1 MPIVLN
7 GSTGVIS
14 ATSLSGISTGKIL
27 QVVQALKSD
36 SQTFTSS
43 SSGGDRYDITG
54 LSVAITPSSSSNKIL
69 IVYNVNVGG
78 PNGGYRAF
86 LHLMRGST
94 DIYRGDDASSRTR
107 CSNFIYTRN
116 DSVGSVPSYQN
127 TGTFLDSPSTTSATT
142 YKIQITTHNGGGN
155 VYGVNTANS
164 NPSSSSGQNPISQIT
179 VMEVAAWVRLNYYI
193 AVVMELY

>member
-1 MPIVLN
+1 MPIELK
-7 GSTGVIS
+7 GTTGQITG
-14 ATSLSGISTGKIL
+14 TSLSGISTGKIL
-27 QVVQALKSD
+27 QVVQATKSD

-43 SSGGDRYDITG
+43 SSGNDRYDITG
-54 LSVAITPSSSSNKIL
+54 LSVAITPASTSNKIL

-86 LHLMRGST
+86 IQLMRGST

-116 DSVGSVPSYQN
+116 DSVGSVPSYMAS
-127 TGTFLDSPSTTSATT
+127 GTFLDTPSTTSATT
-142 YKIQITTHNGGGN
+142 YKIQINTHNGGGN

-164 NPSSSSGQNPISQIT
+164 NPSSTSGQNPISQIT
-179 VMEVAAWVRLNYYI
+179 VMEIAA
-193 AVVMELY
+193 

>member
-14 ATSLSGISTGKIL
+14 ASSLSGISTGKIL
-27 QVVQALKSD
+27 QVIQAVKTD
-36 SQTFTSS
+36 SQSFTSS
-43 SSGGDRYDITG
+43 GSGDDRFDITG
-54 LSVAITPSSSSNKIL
+54 LSAAITPSSSSNKIL
-69 IVYNVNVGG
+69 ITYSVHTAS
-78 PNGGYRAF
+78 PNGGYRSF

-94 DIYRGDDASSRTR
+94 DIFRGDDASSRTR

-142 YKIQITTHNGGGN
+142 YKIQINTHNGGGN

-179 VMEVAAWVRLNYYI
+179 VMEVAA
-193 AVVMELY
+193 

>member
-7 GSTGVIS
+7 GTTGQITGS
-14 ATSLSGISTGKIL
+14 SLSGISTGKIL

-36 SQTFTSS
+36 SQSFTSS
-43 SSGGDRYDITG
+43 SSGNDRFDITG
-54 LSVAITPSSSSNKIL
+54 LSVSITPTSTSNKIL
-69 IVYNVNVGG
+69 IVYNVNVSG

-86 LHLMRGST
+86 LQLMRGST
-94 DIYRGDDASSRTR
+94 DIYRGDDSNSRTR

-116 DSVGSVPSYQN
+116 DAVGHVPSYQN

-142 YKIQITTHNGGGN
+142 YKIQINTHNSGGN
-155 VYGVNTANS
+155 VYYVNSAGS

-179 VMEVAAWVRLNYYI
+179 VMEVAA
-193 AVVMELY
+193 

>member
-14 ATSLSGISTGKIL
+14 ASSLSGISTGKIL

-78 PNGGYRAF
+78 ANGGYRAF
-86 LHLMRGST
+86 IHLMRGST

-116 DSVGSVPSYQN
+116 DQVGSVPSYQN

-179 VMEVAAWVRLNYYI
+179 VMEVAA
-193 AVVMELY
+193 

>member
-14 ATSLSGISTGKIL
+14 ASSLSGISTGKIL

-116 DSVGSVPSYQN
+116 DQVGSVPSYQN

-142 YKIQITTHNGGGN
+142 YKIQITTHNAGGN

-179 VMEVAAWVRLNYYI
+179 VMEVAA
-193 AVVMELY
+193 

>member
-1 MPIVLN
+1 
-7 GSTGVIS
+7 
-14 ATSLSGISTGKIL
+14 
-27 QVVQALKSD
+27 
-36 SQTFTSS
+36 
-43 SSGGDRYDITG
+43 
-54 LSVAITPSSSSNKIL
+54 
-69 IVYNVNVGG
+69 
-78 PNGGYRAF
+78 
-86 LHLMRGST
+86 MRGST

-116 DSVGSVPSYQN
+116 DQVGSVPSYQN

-179 VMEVAAWVRLNYYI
+179 VMEVAA
-193 AVVMELY
+193 

>member
-7 GSTGVIS
+7 GTTGQITGS
-14 ATSLSGISTGKIL
+14 SLSGISTGKIL
-27 QVVQALKSD
+27 QVVQATKSD

-43 SSGGDRYDITG
+43 SSGNDRYDITG
-54 LSVAITPSSSSNKIL
+54 LSVSITPASTSNKIL
-69 IVYNVNVGG
+69 VVYNVNVGG

-116 DSVGSVPSYQN
+116 DAVGSVPSYQN

-142 YKIQITTHNGGGN
+142 YKIQINTHNSGGN

-164 NPSSSSGQNPISQIT
+164 NPSSLSGQNPISQIT
-179 VMEVAAWVRLNYYI
+179 VMEVAA
-193 AVVMELY
+193 

>member
-193 AVVMELY
+193 AVVTV

>member
-1 MPIVLN
+1 MPITLN
-7 GSTGVIS
+7 GNGTVTGLAALPDS
-14 ATSLSGISTGKIL
+14 AMASGSII

-54 LSVAITPSSSSNKIL
+54 LSVSITPSSSSNKIL
-69 IVYNVNVGG
+69 IFYNVNVGG

-86 LHLMRGST
+86 LQLMRGST
-94 DIYRGDDASSRTR
+94 DIYRGDAASSRTR

-142 YKIQITTHNGGGN
+142 YKIQINTHNGGGN

-179 VMEVAAWVRLNYYI
+179 VMEVAA
-193 AVVMELY
+193 

>member
-1 MPIVLN
+1 MPITLN
-7 GSTGVIS
+7 GNGAVTGLTALPDS
-14 ATSLSGISTGKIL
+14 AMASGSII

-43 SSGGDRYDITG
+43 GSGNDRYDITG
-54 LSVAITPSSSSNKIL
+54 LSVSITPSSSSNKIL
-69 IVYNVNVGG
+69 ITYNVNVGG

-116 DSVGSVPSYQN
+116 DSVGHVASYQN
-127 TGTFLDSPSTTSATT
+127 TGTFLDTPGDTNSHT
-142 YKIQITTHNGGGN
+142 YKIQITTHNSGGN
-155 VYGVNTANS
+155 VYYVNTAGS
-164 NPSSSSGQNPISQIT
+164 NPSSTSGMNPISQII
-179 VMEVAAWVRLNYYI
+179 VMEVAAWVL
-193 AVVMELY
+193 

>member
-1 MPIVLN
+1 MPITLN
-7 GSTGVIS
+7 GNGTVTGLAALPDS
-14 ATSLSGISTGKIL
+14 AMASGSII

-116 DSVGSVPSYQN
+116 DQVGSVPSYQN

-142 YKIQITTHNGGGN
+142 YKIQITTHNAGGN

-179 VMEVAAWVRLNYYI
+179 VMEVAA
-193 AVVMELY
+193 